1 MQPERGKRLTEIHT
15 QLIKLAQAWAGKR
28 GFDAATARDL
38 RREAILILHDHYR
51 ESIPVYQKLAADAGI
66 TAVKDLDPI
75 RRNLMS
81 TDDLFKS
88 YRQEWLNDGDFTR
101 MNQWLSTIFH
111 RRLEFDVS
119 GVRTIDDWIDRLA
132 AQGVILAYSSGTT
145 GSFSFVPRDQP
156 SWRLFTTAP
165 VCYLA
170 PILMDK
176 GLGTWVQRLLI
187 GPAAKILPP
196 DAFAR
201 AVKWM
206 GLPDYDG
213 VFLNFRKGN
222 MGIQLVAQEFAPL
235 FRRSTFLYDI
245 DLSASALRLITRGAR
260 SEEDRKLLA
269 AFHAGAIGKK
279 EENYAK
285 IIRELKGSTSR
296 GQKVF
301 MFGAPYQ
308 LKELV
313 EIVSAG
319 SGKIALK
326 EGSFILFGGGWKTFE
341 GEKIEK
347 EALVGMI
354 AETFAVPSSL
364 ITEGYSMTEIN
375 ATLPCCDQGR
385 FHLPPNIEPV
395 ILDEALEPQAGQ
407 DLRGAFGFLDP
418 FALSYPGFVI
428 SGDNVRMKDETCPCG
443 MEGPAL
449 TEVGRAPGRE
459 IKGCGGIMASVQA

>member
-1 MQPERGKRLTEIHT
+1 MRPERGKRLTEIHT
-15 QLIKLAQAWAGKR
+15 RLIGLAQAWARKR
-28 GFDAATARDL
+28 GFDAAQAQDL

-51 ESIPVYQKLAADAGI
+51 ENIPVYRKLARDAGL
-66 TAVKDLDPI
+66 TEVKDLDPI
-75 RRNLMS
+75 RRHLMS

-88 YRQEWLNDGDFTR
+88 YRQEWLDDGDFTR
-101 MNQWLSTIFH
+101 MNQWLATIFH
-111 RRLEFDVS
+111 QPLEVAVS

-132 AQGVILAYSSGTT
+132 AHGVILAYSSGTT

-156 SWRLFTTAP
+156 SWRLFTAAP

-170 PILMDK
+170 PILMEK
-176 GLGTWVQRLLI
+176 GLGTLVQRLLI
-187 GPAAKILPP
+187 GPATKILNP
-196 DAFAR
+196 DTFAR

-213 VFLNFRKGN
+213 IFLNFRKGN

-235 FRRSTFLYDI
+235 FRHSTFLYDI
-245 DLSASALRLITRGAR
+245 DLSASALRLIARGAR
-260 SEEDRKLLA
+260 NEEDRKLLA
-269 AFHAGAIGKK
+269 AFHAGAIGRK
-279 EENYAK
+279 EENYRK
-285 IIRELKGSTSR
+285 IIREFKQSTNR

-301 MFGAPYQ
+301 LFGAPYQ

-313 EIVSAG
+313 EII
-319 SGKIALK
+319 SGGREKIAFK

-347 EALVGMI
+347 EALVRMVSEAFG
-354 AETFAVPSSL
+354 VPSNL
-364 ITEGYSMTEIN
+364 IVEGYSMTEIN
-375 ATLPCCDQGR
+375 ATLPGCDHGR

-395 ILDEALEPQAGQ
+395 ILDEALEPQAGK

-449 TEVGRAPGRE
+449 MEVGRAPGRE